1 MVDAGKQTWTWPGLL
16 LSHGEIRVLS
26 APARRRRLE
35 TVGVSGPRTH
45 SRRQHSTGPRRRR
58 RGGSCTWERRSRRT
72 LGWAARGRPARPL
85 DRWARRRRS
94 DELHA
99 CVGAGDRWAHS
110 YGATATCYGHGTR
123 APCSHRRR
131 RRRRFSIPIVCG
143 VALAPPRLIVVKPA
157 AHCPPCLLNCYSL
170 NIFFISRE
178 IETWEGRIVYK
189 SCSFVLWTVLF
200 W

>member
-1 MVDAGKQTWTWPGLL
+1 LPGFRVEAGKTDFRESWGRKSRLFPAAVVAHGGEKIEADTGLG
-16 LSHGEIRVLS
+16 SVG
-26 APARRRRLE
+26 PA
-35 TVGVSGPRTH
+35 GPA
-45 SRRQHSTGPRRRR
+45 GPQ
-58 RGGSCTWERRSRRT
+58 RRSRTRVER
-72 LGWAARGRPARPL
+72 GDRGGHWAGQRGAGHQSTGG
-85 DRWARRRRS
+85 RRRS

-189 SCSFVLWTVLF
+189 SCSFVL
-200 W
+200 